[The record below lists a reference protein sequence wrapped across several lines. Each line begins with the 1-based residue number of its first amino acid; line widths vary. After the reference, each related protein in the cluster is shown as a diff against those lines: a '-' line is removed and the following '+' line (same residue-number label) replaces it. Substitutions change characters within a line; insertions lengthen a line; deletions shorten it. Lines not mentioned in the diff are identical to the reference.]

1 MKQMFKDM
9 GSCPADKLSGRVLMV
24 IIALSAAV
32 FAAFYL
38 VGYDMPFEEDAS
50 FNAPLLTDVLLVFT
64 YLLLAVAVVVSVVAV
79 AKGVKVRDAGDKV
92 ANGIPASLIAYGT
105 VALLVVSLVVTF
117 ALGSSEPMK
126 INGETFAETFWLKLT
141 DMFIYTSAILMAVA
155 VCAVAYGLSGRNRNV
170 KLNKKE

>member
-1 MKQMFKDM
+1 MA
-9 GSCPADKLSGRVLMV
+9 SCPTDKFSGRVLMV
-24 IIALSAAV
+24 LVTLSAVV

-50 FNAPLLTDVLLVFT
+50 FNAPLLTDLLLVFT
-64 YLLLAVAVVVSVVAV
+64 YLLLAVAVVVCLVSVG
-79 AKGVKVRDAGDKV
+79 KGIKVRDAGDKV
-92 ANGIPASLIAYGT
+92 TNGIPASLITYGT

-117 ALGSSEPMK
+117 VLGSSEPMK

-155 VCAVAYGLSGRNRNV
+155 VCAVAYGLSGRNRDI
-170 KLNKKE
+170 KLKRKE